1 MRASTVR
8 TCAAA
13 AAVPAVLVVVAHL
26 AYVWHQHP
34 SSADRQASAFTHGIG
49 VAAILAAVLA
59 AGWIAQWLDGDTP
72 HVWAGIVA
80 GAGTIAVLAH
90 LADDW
95 RAGSDAIRSVHI
107 LLVHFALLAL
117 IAVAYQ
123 VIRRFEDGR
132 SATNARTR

>member
-1 MRASTVR
+1 M
-8 TCAAA
+8 
-13 AAVPAVLVVVAHL
+13 
-26 AYVWHQHP
+26 
-34 SSADRQASAFTHGIG
+34 
-49 VAAILAAVLA
+49 LA

-107 LLVHFALLAL
+107 LLVHLALLAL

-132 SATNARTR
+132 STGNAHTR